1 MAGLA
6 GRETREQ
13 VLPAGTTAENPE
25 DAIQDFARISPGPT
39 TAVGATWGLWNKRLN
54 DQPLLV
60 GQFFA
65 SCHALNRSTTSG
77 YL

>member
-1 MAGLA
+1 MAGLV
-6 GRETREQ
+6 GREARGQ
-13 VLPAGTTAENPE
+13 VLPAGTTAEDPE
-25 DAIQDFARISPGPT
+25 DAMKDFASIPPGPA
-39 TAVGATWGLWNKRLN
+39 TAISAARWLWNQRLN
-54 DQPLLV
+54 DHPLLV